1 MRSITRLIVGITLVG
16 VSAIG
21 GALAQSMIDR
31 TPAVSQDGVAGGY
44 ESPHLDEAGR
54 LSEHQQLRT
63 YFLNGSRDRV
73 K

>member
-1 MRSITRLIVGITLVG
+1 MRSITRLIVGISLVG

-21 GALAQSMIDR
+21 GALAQSMIEG
-31 TPAVSQDGVAGGY
+31 TPAISQDGVVGGY
-44 ESPHLDEAGR
+44 ESPHLDGAGR
-54 LSEHQQLRT
+54 LGDHQQLRT